1 MQRSPDEA
9 ADFCKRKVE
18 HLKKQLDE
26 LGTEM
31 DAKQKAIMQI
41 NQIMVQRRREAT
53 PRPLSH
59 TQFEQGAGIHV
70 CFTYGMGQGRGK
82 RQWCCERQRAAAV
95 AGSLLY

>member
-1 MQRSPDEA
+1 VTGAGWVQRSPDEA

-41 NQIMVQRRREAT
+41 NQIMVQRRREADAAAAQ
-53 PRPLSH
+53 SH
-59 TQFEQGAGIHV
+59 TI
-70 CFTYGMGQGRGK
+70 
-82 RQWCCERQRAAAV
+82 
-95 AGSLLY
+95 